1 MKFWIY
7 MTFMSIIVP
16 LTITAI
22 GLYYTKCPPEKI
34 YTDFGYK
41 TPLTLKNEDIWAFAH
56 QCCGKTWLKLGLIMI
71 PFSIA
76 IMLIPKGMSE
86 NVMSIFSVALFVLQC
101 VGVFLSF
108 RRVKATILTVFDE
121 NGNRRA
127 AAPAV
132 EETPAE

>member
-7 MTFMSIIVP
+7 MTFMAIIVP
-16 LTITAI
+16 LVLLGV

-41 TPLTLKNEDIWAFAH
+41 TPLTLKNDDIWAFAH
-56 QCCGKTWLKLGLIMI
+56 QCCGKTWIKLGLIMI
-71 PFSIA
+71 PISIA
-76 IMLIPKGMSE
+76 IMVIPLFISE
-86 NVMSIFSVALFVLQC
+86 DAMSIFSVALFALQC
-101 VGVFLSF
+101 VAVFFSF